1 MIMEDFNKNAKII
14 GIGTEGINIINEI
27 EEKIK
32 ENVDIERI
40 NINQEVEK
48 EYVRSLLDGVEILFL
63 AYSTEDKQSREIIKA
78 ISYMSNERRILS
90 IGMNCSEKE
99 NKEDLELG
107 REFKINNDNIFK
119 FVDLMN
125 IMIESISDS
134 CMINIDITDLKE
146 AIIGDKGIKYSFEEF
161 EDTKEYS
168 DIANVLFEKMEY
180 LGEEFINKK
189 GIVFVEG
196 NMDFSL
202 VELNDLINNIQSKIE
217 EKYEVIFSLYLKEN
231 LDGKI
236 KVALLYN

>member
-48 EYVRSLLDGVEILFL
+48 EYVRSLLDGVDILFL

-90 IGMNCSEKE
+90 IGMNCSDKE
-99 NKEDLELG
+99 NQEDLELG

-125 IMIESISDS
+125 IMIESISDY

>member
-1 MIMEDFNKNAKII
+1 MEDFNKSAKII

-48 EYVRSLLDGVEILFL
+48 EYVRSLLDGVDILFL

-78 ISYMSNERRILS
+78 IAYMSNERRILS
-90 IGMNCSEKE
+90 IGMNCSDKE
-99 NKEDLELG
+99 NKEELELG
-107 REFKINNDNIFK
+107 REFKINNDSIFK

-146 AIIGDKGIKYSFEEF
+146 AIVGDKGIKYSFEEF
-161 EDTKEYS
+161 EDTKEYGKM
-168 DIANVLFEKMEY
+168 ANILFEKMEY

-236 KVALLYN
+236 KVGLLYN

>member
-48 EYVRSLLDGVEILFL
+48 EYVRSLLDGVDILFL

>member
-1 MIMEDFNKNAKII
+1 MEDFNKNAKII

>member
-1 MIMEDFNKNAKII
+1 MEESNKNAKII

-32 ENVDIERI
+32 TNMAIERI

-90 IGMNCSEKE
+90 IGMNCSDKE

-107 REFKINNDNIFK
+107 REFKINNDSIFK
-119 FVDLMN
+119 FIDLMN
-125 IMIESISDS
+125 IMIESISDY

-168 DIANVLFEKMEY
+168 KMANILFESMEY

-231 LDGKI
+231 LGGKI
-236 KVALLYN
+236 KVGLLYN

>member
-1 MIMEDFNKNAKII
+1 MEDFNKNAKVI
-14 GIGTEGINIINEI
+14 GIGVEGIKIINEI

-32 ENVDIERI
+32 TNVDIERI

-48 EYVRSLLDGVEILFL
+48 EYVRSLLDGVDILFL

-90 IGMNCSEKE
+90 IGMNCSDKE

-107 REFKINNDNIFK
+107 REFKINNDSIFK
-119 FVDLMN
+119 FVNLMN

-168 DIANVLFEKMEY
+168 KMANVLFERMEY
-180 LGEEFINKK
+180 IGEEFINKK

-231 LDGKI
+231 LGGKI
-236 KVALLYN
+236 KVGLLYN

>member
-1 MIMEDFNKNAKII
+1 MEDFNKNAKII

-48 EYVRSLLDGVEILFL
+48 EYVRSLLDGVDILFL

>member
-107 REFKINNDNIFK
+107 REFKINNYNIFK

-202 VELNDLINNIQSKIE
+202 VKLNDLINNIQSKIE

>member
-1 MIMEDFNKNAKII
+1 MEDFNKNAKII
-14 GIGTEGINIINEI
+14 GIGAEGINIINEI

-40 NINQEVEK
+40 NVNQEVEK
-48 EYVRSLLDGVEILFL
+48 EYVRSLLDGVDILFL

-90 IGMNCSEKE
+90 IGMNCSDKE

-107 REFKINNDNIFK
+107 REFKINGDSIFK

-168 DIANVLFEKMEY
+168 KMANTLFERMEY
-180 LGEEFINKK
+180 LGEEFVNKK

-231 LDGKI
+231 LGGKI

>member
-32 ENVDIERI
+32 INADIERI

-48 EYVRSLLDGVEILFL
+48 EYVRSLLDGVDILFL